1 MKTLSPKGMKWLKF
15 FHVLCAICWIGSAFG
30 MNVLKHFIDTTVP
43 GGRYILSLA
52 IKLLDDELIYIG
64 VSGCLITGI
73 IYGCCTK
80 WGFFKHQW
88 LTLKWILTFVMIVLG
103 TFIIGPA
110 VTGNVHPDLE
120 WYTTNLSEYTRNM
133 SVTAW
138 WGGSQIIILL
148 IVLYLSVFKP
158 TKKKNNA
165 RV

>member
-1 MKTLSPKGMKWLKF
+1 MVEIFPR
-15 FHVLCAICWIGSAFG
+15 V
-30 MNVLKHFIDTTVP
+30 VRD
-43 GGRYILSLA
+43 
-52 IKLLDDELIYIG
+52 LLDWQ
-64 VSGCLITGI
+64 CLRNECIKTFYRHDGP
-73 IYGCCTK
+73 GRTV
-80 WGFFKHQW
+80 
-88 LTLKWILTFVMIVLG
+88 WILTFVMIVLG